1 MLQSTALDVLRTGAS
16 TFITGAPGAGK
27 TYLLQRFIDEA
38 RDEGKSV
45 AVTASTGI
53 AATHLQGRTIH
64 SWSGIG
70 VRQSPTPELLRNIR
84 VRRGRA
90 LRAADILV
98 IDEISMLPAWFF
110 DLLDQVLRHIRHV
123 DEPFGGVQL
132 VLSGD
137 FFQLPPVTRRPG
149 AGWGGAGADA
159 GMGSDPRRVWFRS
172 NYEKASLDP
181 DGFITGSFV
190 WRAMDLRICYL
201 TEQHRQKGGGLLDVL
216 THMRQG
222 SVTQDDH
229 DLLEGRVGSLPGD
242 DEVAVC
248 LFPTNRQADSLNNAR
263 LAGIDAP
270 AHAWDQSASG
280 PERYVRTLRA
290 SVLAPEHLELRKG
303 AAVMAL
309 RNDPE
314 HEYANGSLGRVSG
327 FAKKTGYPVVD
338 FDNGAQC
345 VISPVDW
352 TMNDGDIELA
362 TISQIPLRLAWA
374 ITIHKSQGMTLD
386 AAVMDLRRSFSPG
399 MGYVA
404 LSRVQSLDGLFLQ
417 GLSPAAWR
425 VSDEAVRLDALLRTA
440 SRETGE
446 WIEKK
451 TGQEKELMAAH
462 VVDGGF
468 DI

>member
-16 TFITGAPGAGK
+16 AFITGAPGAGK
-27 TYLLQRFIDEA
+27 TYLLRHFIDEA
-38 RDEGKSV
+38 RDKGRSV

-70 VRQSPTPELLRNIR
+70 VSQSPTPELLRHIR
-84 VRRGRA
+84 TRRGKA

-110 DLLDQVLRHIRHV
+110 DLLDQVLRHVRHI
-123 DEPFGGVQL
+123 DEPFGGIQL
-132 VLSGD
+132 VISGD
-137 FFQLPPVTRRPG
+137 FFQLPPVTRR
-149 AGWGGAGADA
+149 AGRGEDGTDA
-159 GMGSDPRRVWFRS
+159 GRGSDSRRAWFRS
-172 NYEKASLDP
+172 NYTKAGLDP

-190 WRAMDLRICYL
+190 WQVMDLKICYL
-201 TEQHRQKGGGLLDVL
+201 TEQYRQKGGGLLNVL

-222 SVTQDDH
+222 SVTRADH
-229 DLLEGRVGSLPGD
+229 DLLEGRVGMLPGD
-242 DEVAVC
+242 DEVAVS
-248 LFPTNRQADSLNNAR
+248 LFPTNRQADGLNTRR
-263 LAGIDAP
+263 LDQIDAP
-270 AHAWDQSASG
+270 AHDWDQSASG
-280 PERYVRTLRA
+280 PERFVRTLR
-290 SVLAPEHLELRKG
+290 SQVLAPEHLELREG

-327 FAKKTGYPVVD
+327 YARKSGYPIVD
-338 FDNGAQC
+338 FDNSAQC

-352 TMNDGDIELA
+352 KMMDGDIELA
-362 TISQIPLRLAWA
+362 CLTQIPLRLAWA

-404 LSRVQSLDGLFLQ
+404 LSRVQSLDGLYLQ

-425 VSDEAVRLDALLRTA
+425 VSDEAVRLDALLRQA
-440 SRETGE
+440 SRRTRE
-446 WIEKK
+446 WIKRK
-451 TGQEKELMAAH
+451 TGQEKELKAAH